1 MSTIADSILSLLEPG
16 KSRKVDVLY
25 RFDGTQEVVSAHK
38 YLLAFISPVL
48 DEKFFG
54 PLAMPPGEFPE
65 GVEEIEESEFGF
77 ETFDIFVK
85 HVYGDKEVIKNS
97 SNYRIL
103 MELLQLSKLY
113 FMTGLADLVA
123 TRIDELQVNMENLME
138 VLVTAL
144 HYKDIDGFVDVSDN
158 AISKVIKVFSK
169 LSSREQN
176 KFYKENRKDYL
187 DPVLS
192 LIDLMA
198 EPNQWPNC
206 DNCLVPLV
214 RCKNRRLVDVLPHIG
229 LRMLDAKDAS
239 CIVESVVEDS
249 YGTGGEYYEV
259 GIRGREWPKTTA
271 YPHEFNSLAYIYDC

>member
-25 RFDGTQEVVSAHK
+25 RFDGTREVVSAHK

-65 GVEEIEESEFGF
+65 GVEEIEENEFGF

-138 VLVTAL
+138 VLVTL
-144 HYKDIDGFVDVSDN
+144 QGHRWV
-158 AISKVIKVFSK
+158 
-169 LSSREQN
+169 
-176 KFYKENRKDYL
+176 
-187 DPVLS
+187 
-192 LIDLMA
+192 
-198 EPNQWPNC
+198 C
-206 DNCLVPLV
+206 
-214 RCKNRRLVDVLPHIG
+214 RRLRQRDLQGDQGVLQAIKQGTEQVLQGEQERLFRPS
-229 LRMLDAKDAS
+229 A
-239 CIVESVVEDS
+239 ESD
-249 YGTGGEYYEV
+249 
-259 GIRGREWPKTTA
+259 
-271 YPHEFNSLAYIYDC
+271 